1 MRIDPPEK
9 LLLGLA
15 TGVAFG
21 ALLQKGRASDY
32 EVIQGQLALRDP
44 TVAQLM
50 GTAIAVGAPPVQA
63 LFRRGVARPQIKP
76 LNLGVGLG
84 AALFGAGMAIL
95 GYCPG
100 TTVAAAGEGRRDAL
114 SGLLG
119 MLAGAAAFVRLAPR
133 LRPLLERRSLGKATL
148 PGLTR
153 TPAARWL
160 AGTALGALALDAL
173 PARARS

>member
-1 MRIDPPEK
+1 MRIESPGK

-32 EVIQGQLALRDP
+32 EVIQGQLRLRDP

-50 GTAIAVGAPPVQA
+50 ATAVAASAAPVRALVG
-63 LFRRGVARPQIKP
+63 RGVARPEIKP
-76 LNLGVGLG
+76 LNLGVALG
-84 AALFGAGMAIL
+84 AVVFGAGMAVL

-100 TTVAAAGEGRRDAL
+100 TTIAAAGEGRRDAL

-133 LRPLLERRSLGKATL
+133 LRPLLESRSLGKATL
-148 PGLTR
+148 PGATR
-153 TPAARWL
+153 TPAAPWL
-160 AGTALGALALDAL
+160 AGAALGALAIDAL
-173 PARARS
+173 PSGGTP